1 MANLVLCVD
10 DDSTILRLHK
20 RLLEDAG
27 YAVLTAASG
36 AEALSLLEQG
46 TPVEAAV
53 LDYLM
58 PGMNGKELV
67 VHLRQRYPQLRLIA
81 VSGNELPPAMRV
93 SVDGH
98 LLKGGQ
104 PEEIVSV
111 LKAILDGSNRGR
123 EDDQEDPLVEGTI
136 LCVEDK
142 DLQLQARRSLLES
155 AGFQVFGARTSKA
168 AMEIFQANHVD
179 AVLMDY
185 WLSGTNGT
193 ALAERMKQIRP
204 GIPILMFS
212 GFTSLPGEGAV
223 VDAWLRKGQIEPE
236 DLIRAIKRA
245 IALHCRRRRVTI
257 LE

>member
-1 MANLVLCVD
+1 M
-10 DDSTILRLHK
+10 
-20 RLLEDAG
+20 
-27 YAVLTAASG
+27 
-36 AEALSLLEQG
+36 
-46 TPVEAAV
+46 
-53 LDYLM
+53 
-58 PGMNGKELV
+58 
-67 VHLRQRYPQLRLIA
+67 HLRQRYPQLRLIA

-136 LCVEDK
+136 LCVEDE

-179 AVLMDY
+179 AVLM
-185 WLSGTNGT
+185 LSLIHISATVAAGLHVFAAIAESVADVSAPT
-193 ALAERMKQIRP
+193 AA
-204 GIPILMFS
+204 S
-212 GFTSLPGEGAV
+212 
-223 VDAWLRKGQIEPE
+223 WLRQPSVAPAAGVPGPASAGVAAVPFPVALRASAAVSDTSGQP
-236 DLIRAIKRA
+236 
-245 IALHCRRRRVTI
+245 
-257 LE
+257 